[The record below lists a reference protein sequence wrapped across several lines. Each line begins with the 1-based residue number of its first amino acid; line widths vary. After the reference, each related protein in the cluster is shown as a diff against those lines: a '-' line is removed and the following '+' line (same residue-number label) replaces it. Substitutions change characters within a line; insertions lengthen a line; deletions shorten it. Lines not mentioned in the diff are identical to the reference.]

1 METQELKKT
10 IIELVDKMS
19 DTVLREVYELLTE
32 KSRQHASYEEVD
44 AATNNIL
51 KKNAELYRR
60 LA

>member
-10 IIELVDKMS
+10 IIELVDKMP
-19 DTVLREVYELLTE
+19 DTVLRELYELLTQ
-32 KSRQHASYEEVD
+32 KSRQHASDEEVD
-44 AATNNIL
+44 AATNYIL